1 MFFFVE
7 IWFFWRWVINLPP
20 SHHHRLKLKL
30 FKSLVEKKPL
40 TQFWAPSIIKVNMR
54 PDWTNP
60 FPSGPQQCD
69 ALSLLWFFSPQ
80 QHHEKQHHEK
90 GKHWPSC
97 PFTIIIGT
105 TVKVHII
112 MYWENPYI
120 FIAIYTVSL
129 NCYKY
134 IGFIHLFQKLIFNH
148 GGHSFF

>member
-1 MFFFVE
+1 MHFHF
-7 IWFFWRWVINLPP
+7 
-20 SHHHRLKLKL
+20 
-30 FKSLVEKKPL
+30 
-40 TQFWAPSIIKVNMR
+40 
-54 PDWTNP
+54 
-60 FPSGPQQCD
+60 CD
-69 ALSLLWFFSPQ
+69 FSPQ

-134 IGFIHLFQKLIFNH
+134 IGFIHLFQKLIFNMF
-148 GGHSFF
+148 STMVVVYFFKKKNTPPQKWGCRHTYMDKNILYLHTICFYLASPFPHLFLPVGMAG